1 MKNSYNRPDPRELRA
16 ANDDSYLQPELKASR
31 QRAYYSGSDPREI
44 RAARDDSWRLPP
56 FIPRN

>member
-1 MKNSYNRPDPRELRA
+1 MENSYNTHPDPRELRA
-16 ANDDSYLQPELKASR
+16 ANDDSYLPPELKASR
-31 QRAYYSGSDPREI
+31 QRAYSGSDPREI